1 MSFSLSRPAAAG
13 TPELARRLDRTPG
26 ATDTIK
32 GMQDLLS
39 VASSLKPVFA
49 VVLAVAA
56 ALLLARIVRESTA
69 KIFRRVPRIREVLA
83 LGRNP
88 LRLVLSLI
96 GIRIGLA
103 ATAGGADWFPPVSYV
118 LTLGLIAS
126 LAWLAVVVLLIVE
139 TMLLSKYTTDSKDN
153 RRMRRLKTQVIL
165 GRRVAVAVVVT
176 IAVACVLLT
185 IPEVRALGAGILASA
200 GLISIVAGLAVQG
213 TLTNVFAG
221 MQLAFTD
228 AIRVDDV
235 VVVEKQWGTI
245 EEITMT
251 YVVVH
256 LWDDRRLILPSTYF
270 TTTPFENWTR
280 KQSAILGTVELD
292 VDWRAPVGDLRTHLK
307 DVLDATDLWDGRTG
321 VLQIT
326 DAVNSLVRVR
336 ILVSAADSGT
346 LFDLRCLVREAMVTY
361 LQEWHPGALPRQR
374 WEEVRP
380 KARDVHRGPRAVV
393 DGGPEDTSTSQ
404 FFTGSIAAVDRRHS
418 FAGPGQQVFDER
430 EESAAED

>member
-1 MSFSLSRPAAAG
+1 MLSA
-13 TPELARRLDRTPG
+13 L
-26 ATDTIK
+26 
-32 GMQDLLS
+32 
-39 VASSLKPVFA
+39 SSLKPLFA
-49 VVLAVAA
+49 VLIAVGA
-56 ALLLARIVRESTA
+56 ALLLARVVRESTA
-69 KIFRRVPRIREVLA
+69 KIFRRVPRIREVTA

-96 GIRIGLA
+96 GIRIAMG
-103 ATAGGADWFPPVSYV
+103 ATVAGAEWFPAANYV

-126 LAWLAVVVLLIVE
+126 LGWLAVVTLLIIE
-139 TMLLSKYTTDSKDN
+139 AMLLSKYKTDTRDN
-153 RRMRRLKTQVIL
+153 RRMRRLKTQVML
-165 GRRVAVAVVVT
+165 GRRVGVAVIIT

-200 GLISIVAGLAVQG
+200 GLISIVAGLAVQS

-235 VVVEKQWGTI
+235 VVVESQWGTI

-256 LWDDRRLILPSTYF
+256 LWDDRRLILPSAYF
-270 TTTPFENWTR
+270 TSTPFENWTR

-292 VDWRAPVGDLRTHLK
+292 LDWRAPVGDLRTRLK
-307 DVLDATDLWDGRTG
+307 ETLAGTELWDGRTG

-326 DAVNSLVRVR
+326 DAVNGLVRVR
-336 ILVSAADSGT
+336 ILVSAADSGA

-374 WEEVRP
+374 WEEVQP
-380 KARDVHRGPRAVV
+380 AAPEVHRDRRSRR
-393 DGGPEDTSTSQ
+393 GGDPSDTSTSQ
-404 FFTGSIAAVDRRHS
+404 FFTGSLEAVDRRHS
-418 FAGPGQQVFDER
+418 FAGPGKEVFEER
-430 EESAAED
+430 EETSAED

>member
-1 MSFSLSRPAAAG
+1 MLPARSGLPFSRPEG
-13 TPELARRLDRTPG
+13 SVQLDRTPG
-26 ATDTIK
+26 VTDTIEC
-32 GMQDLLS
+32 MQDLLS
-39 VASSLKPVFA
+39 IASSLKPVFA
-49 VVLAVAA
+49 VLLAVAA
-56 ALLLARIVRESTA
+56 ALLLARIVRESVA
-69 KIFRRVPRIREVLA
+69 RIFRRVPRIREVIA
-83 LGRNP
+83 MGRNP

-96 GIRIGLA
+96 GIRIGLG
-103 ATAGGADWFPPVSYV
+103 ATASGMEWFGPVSYV

-126 LAWLAVVVLLIVE
+126 LAWLAVVVLLIIEV
-139 TMLLSKYTTDSKDN
+139 MLLSKYSTDTKDN
-153 RRMRRLKTQVIL
+153 RRMRRLKTQIML
-165 GRRVAVAVVVT
+165 GRRVGVAVIVTLAVAS
-176 IAVACVLLT
+176 VLLT

-200 GLISIVAGLAVQG
+200 GLISIVAGLAVQS

-235 VVVEKQWGTI
+235 VVVEAQWGTI

-292 VDWRAPVGDLRTHLK
+292 LDWRAPVGDLRAHLK
-307 DVLDATDLWDGRTG
+307 ETLAGTELWDGRTG

-326 DAVNSLVRVR
+326 DAVNSMVRVR
-336 ILVSAADSGT
+336 ILVSAADSGA

-374 WEEVRP
+374 WEEVGASALAVH
-380 KARDVHRGPRAVV
+380 KAPRSHA
-393 DGGPEDTSTSQ
+393 DGDPDDTSTSQ
-404 FFTGSIAAVDRRHS
+404 FFTGSIEATDRRHS
-418 FAGPGQQVFDER
+418 FAGPGKQVFDER
-430 EESAAED
+430 QENATDD

>member
-1 MSFSLSRPAAAG
+1 MQDVLAAAAG
-13 TPELARRLDRTPG
+13 
-26 ATDTIK
+26 
-32 GMQDLLS
+32 
-39 VASSLKPVFA
+39 LKPVFA
-49 VVLAVAA
+49 VLAAVAA
-56 ALLLARIVRESTA
+56 ALLLARIVREATA
-69 KIFRRVPRIREVLA
+69 RIFRRVPRIREVIS

-88 LRLVLSLI
+88 LRMVLSLI
-96 GIRIGLA
+96 GIRIALG
-103 ATAGGADWFPPVSYV
+103 ATAVGTEWFGPVNYL
-118 LTLGLIAS
+118 LTLALIAS
-126 LAWLAVVVLLIVE
+126 LGWLAVVALLIVE
-139 TMLLSKYTTDSKDN
+139 TVILTKYRTDTRDN

-165 GRRVAVAVVVT
+165 GRRVGVAVVITV
-176 IAVACVLLT
+176 AVACVLLT

-292 VDWRAPVGDLRTHLK
+292 LDWRAPVGDLRGHLK
-307 DVLDATDLWDGRTG
+307 ETLAGTELWDGRAG

-336 ILVSAADSGT
+336 ILVSAADSGA
-346 LFDLRCLVREAMVTY
+346 LFDLRCLVREAMVTH
-361 LQEWHPGALPRQR
+361 LQEWHPSALPRQR
-374 WEEVRP
+374 WE
-380 KARDVHRGPRAVV
+380 KAEAPGVETRSGQPAFSDAFS
-393 DGGPEDTSTSQ
+393 EDASASQ
-404 FFTGSIAAVDRRHS
+404 FFTGSLEAVDRRRS
-418 FAGPGQQVFDER
+418 FAGPGEQVFTER
-430 EESAAED
+430 GENSAEDR